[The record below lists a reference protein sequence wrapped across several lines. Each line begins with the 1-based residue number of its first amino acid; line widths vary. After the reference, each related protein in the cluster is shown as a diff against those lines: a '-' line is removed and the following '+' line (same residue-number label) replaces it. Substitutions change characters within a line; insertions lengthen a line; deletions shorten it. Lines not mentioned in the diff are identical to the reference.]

1 MNNNK
6 CSNSNCSLPDRE
18 GGGRVSKIETY
29 SFAVEPFHVDF
40 TGHLFLGVLGNHLLN
55 AAGRHSHNRGWGID
69 QLNEKH
75 YTWVLSRLSIE
86 LTEMPTQYEHVEVET
101 WVESV
106 MKLFTERNFL
116 VRNAD
121 DGRIYG
127 YARSIWAMIDVDTR
141 QPSNLLELKDGDIL
155 NYVMT
160 AEEKPCPIAKFKRF
174 IRLTPQPLPIRE
186 GSNNLQGEK
195 SNLADACSVDSAPS
209 LVGRAGGESVLA
221 THYSDVDINGH
232 INSVKYIEHILDL
245 FPREQFE
252 NYFIHR
258 FDIAYK
264 TESYLGDELTFFT
277 EEVPEEGSTA
287 TATHVEIRK
296 HVGAAEK
303 PAGEVVVQAKVLF
316 ENRAACRAQSE

>member
-1 MNNNK
+1 M
-6 CSNSNCSLPDRE
+6 E
-18 GGGRVSKIETY
+18 KIETY
-29 SFAVEPFHVDF
+29 RFAVEPFHVDF

-69 QLNEKH
+69 QLNERH

-86 LTEMPTQYEHVEVET
+86 LTETPAQYEHVEVET

-116 VRNAD
+116 IRNAD

-155 NYVMT
+155 RYVMT
-160 AEEKPCPIAKFKRF
+160 AEEKPCPIAKFRPS
-174 IRLTPQPLPIRE
+174 RLSAT
-186 GSNNLQGEK
+186 
-195 SNLADACSVDSAPS
+195 DSVRTVP
-209 LVGRAGGESVLA
+209 
-221 THYSDVDINGH
+221 TYYSDVDINGH

-245 FPREQFE
+245 FPRQQYEQKR
-252 NYFIHR
+252 IRR

-264 TESYLGDELTFFT
+264 TESYLGDDL
-277 EEVPEEGSTA
+277 
-287 TATHVEIRK
+287 VEIRK
-296 HVGAAEK
+296 HVGDAEK
-303 PAGEVVVQAKVLF
+303 PAGEVVVQAQVVW
-316 ENRAACRAQSE
+316 E